1 MMMDDYAI
9 NRVLKSIKFEGDG
22 EHFVNDIKKTVPNV
36 LNQHWGGNPLED
48 IGNEVTAISI
58 DNVNVSVRDAVSNG
72 INLHGYNRLIWTAF
86 TSLDTHQTVVNF
98 RGPIIDMEK
107 YKLKGTSQ

>member
-1 MMMDDYAI
+1 
-9 NRVLKSIKFEGDG
+9 
-22 EHFVNDIKKTVPNV
+22 
-36 LNQHWGGNPLED
+36 
-48 IGNEVTAISI
+48 
-58 DNVNVSVRDAVSNG
+58 VNVSVRDAVSNG